1 MGLSVRIYLN
11 ETRRKNNGRR
21 KILNNSLVPVFHVFK
36 GFDWIWLLLRH
47 FCPWESQSLIWSRL
61 SFWTFSE
68 MQGTTPKKKKKKQN
82 LAGLHF
88 VFSALV
94 LAAFITTV
102 AKLLGTLCA
111 LGLCLTQKRNSFCGS
126 SFRLEC

>member
-1 MGLSVRIYLN
+1 MYLKVLTGFDCCLGISVHGNPKALYGQDLAFRLSVKCKAPLQKR
-11 ETRRKNNGRR
+11 
-21 KILNNSLVPVFHVFK
+21 
-36 GFDWIWLLLRH
+36 
-47 FCPWESQSLIWSRL
+47 
-61 SFWTFSE
+61 
-68 MQGTTPKKKKKKQN
+68 KKKKKN

-102 AKLLGTLCA
+102 AKLLRTLCA